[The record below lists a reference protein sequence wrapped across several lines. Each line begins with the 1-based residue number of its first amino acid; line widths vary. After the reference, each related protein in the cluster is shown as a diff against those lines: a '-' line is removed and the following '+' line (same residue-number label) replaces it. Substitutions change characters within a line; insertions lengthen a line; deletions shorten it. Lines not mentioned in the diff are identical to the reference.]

1 MPNNDTDR
9 LPHILITD
17 TTRTESYT
25 PPSSMG
31 RTFQFPPR
39 QRQNHG
45 QRLLDQFDRLRE
57 EAEVAVAEQRA
68 FGIDAGNG
76 IYLQFES
83 EPDFELK
90 IDSLE
95 VIRSGIELLAVQ
107 EIDNKTLATVFV
119 PEGKLQILIN
129 KVTSYLEQDTPTGKP
144 KHQPLIDSISE
155 IRQAA
160 LMGLWTD
167 DLTEFP
173 VNDEDS
179 IWWEVWLRSGDNPQA
194 VIGFFREHVENIGF
208 IISPEEIHFPD
219 RIVLAVYGTKAQMSR
234 SVKLLNSIAELRKAK
249 ETADFF
255 SSMDVREQREWI
267 EELQERTTCPL
278 DESPVVCILDTGV
291 NNGHPLLMSSLN
303 DRDMHT
309 YNPAWNVADLDGHGT
324 EMAGMVL
331 YGDLT
336 ETFAH
341 GAPVELTHSLESVKI
356 LPPTG
361 HNPPHLY
368 GDISAE
374 AIGRAEI
381 QNPNRLRTICMAVCA
396 TDDRDRGRPSSWSAR
411 IDNLCAGADDDTQR
425 LIIIAAGNTDEDNRH
440 NYPNSNMSDQG
451 IHDPGQAWNAITVG
465 AFTEKTDID
474 PVEYPSWHPIAPH
487 GDLSPSS
494 STSMTWQRPWP
505 LKPDIVMEGG
515 NMAIDPAAG
524 NADYVDSL
532 GLLSTGYQHTLGKP
546 LVIAGDTSAATALSS
561 RMTARLQSQYSDY
574 WPETIRALLI
584 HSAEWTQAM
593 FDRFNLR
600 TKADYEKLLRYCG
613 YGVPQLER
621 ALWSAENSLTLIAQE
636 SLQPFDKRES
646 RYVSRDINI
655 HDLPWPKEELQELGE
670 TPVEMRVTLSYFIEP
685 NPARRGWGRKYS
697 YASHGLRFDVKRSL
711 ETLDDFRARINSA
724 ARDEETERP
733 GGAAGDVEW
742 ILGSQLRKLGSV
754 HSDIWKGTAAQL
766 AARDHVAVFPVIGW
780 WRENPRHERWNKR
793 ARYSLIIT
801 IRAPEVEV
809 ELYTAVKNIIR
820 LPVPIPIQT

>member
-17 TTRTESYT
+17 TTHTEPYT

-45 QRLLDQFDRLRE
+45 QRLLEQFGRLRE
-57 EAEVAVAEQRA
+57 EIEVAVAEQKA

-107 EIDNKTLATVFV
+107 KIDNKTLATVFV
-119 PEGKLQILIN
+119 PEGKLPILTN
-129 KVTSYLEQDTPTGKP
+129 KVASYLEQDTPSGKP
-144 KHQPLIDSISE
+144 KNQPLIDSISE

-173 VNDEDS
+173 ANDEDS
-179 IWWEVWLRSGDNPQA
+179 IWWEVWLRSGDDPQA
-194 VIGFFREHVENIGF
+194 VIGFFVEHVQNIGF
-208 IISPEEIHFPD
+208 MISPEEIHFPD

-255 SSMDVREQREWI
+255 SAMDTREQREWI
-267 EELQERTTCPL
+267 EELQGRTTYPL
-278 DESPVVCILDTGV
+278 DDSPVVCILDTGV
-291 NNGHPLLMSSLN
+291 NNGHPLLASSLN
-303 DRDMHT
+303 DIDMHA
-309 YNPAWNVADLDGHGT
+309 YNPAWTVADLDGHGT

-336 ETFAH
+336 ETFSH
-341 GAPVELTHSLESVKI
+341 GGPVELTHSLESVKI

-368 GDISAE
+368 GDICAE
-374 AIGRAEI
+374 AIARAEI
-381 QNPNRLRTICMAVCA
+381 QNPNRARTVCMAVCT
-396 TDDRDRGRPSSWSAR
+396 TDGRDRGRPSSWSAR
-411 IDNLCAGADDDTQR
+411 IDNLCAGVDDDTQR
-425 LIIIAAGNTDEDNRH
+425 LIIIAAGNTDVINRH
-440 NYPNSNMSDQG
+440 YYPNSNMSDQG

-465 AFTEKTDID
+465 AYTEKTDID
-474 PVEYPSWHPIAPH
+474 PVAYPAWYSIAPP

-532 GLLSTGYQHTLGKP
+532 GLLSTGHQHALGKP
-546 LVIAGDTSAATALSS
+546 LVIAGDTSAATALASE
-561 RMTARLQSQYSDY
+561 MTARLQSQYSDY

-584 HSAEWTQAM
+584 HSAKWTQAM
-593 FDRFNLR
+593 FDRFNPR
-600 TKADYEKLLRYCG
+600 TKADYENLLRYCG

-621 ALWSAENSLTLIAQE
+621 ALWSAQNSLTLIAQE
-636 SLQPFDKRES
+636 SLQHFEKRGS

-685 NPARRGWGRKYS
+685 NPARRGWSRKYS

-733 GGAAGDVEW
+733 GGTAGDVEW

-820 LPVPIPIQT
+820 QLVPVPIQT